1 MMAYTFVGYLSP
13 EESWIKVYRFD
24 PCNGVG
30 KPVIA
35 LKSCI
40 FIDGKCASKAIDMEK
55 FMFGLFEV
63 VEQCETS
70 KKYNYATII
79 RRVETYMDV
88 VVPDV
93 MPTEFQFVNR
103 LFYGILLDYNKNTE
117 MYLLGLGS
125 LLCQL
130 PFMNFRDFPY
140 VTPEL
145 LSTSIVCVVVRTGT
159 VYDQTANK
167 IFINNIH
174 VKCFKALTFW
184 EDKYTNFTG
193 QEQLKSLETK
203 LVPTCSSEHGQQW
216 LQPLVPVYFENPSF
230 QRPFPAPPVPK
241 LVTPWFIPQT
251 WRHCQSLLPAF
262 SPPSLVY
269 PQSLP
274 HISFPSP
281 MSYSYPLAPKYD
293 MSVKTNQNLFSPYS
307 YPKSQHFVRPSVPK
321 HKARSSQKVPVSSHL
336 ENQSSS
342 CQSAENQPVECIHAQ
357 PQQFGHTSTSNVS
370 TDPFPPSHLP
380 ESQLDTE
387 PLLSK
392 LECLLL
398 RDTPS
403 PNIFPHPQG
412 CADIQSLSSQTTS
425 MESTSLQLSPVN
437 CSVSSCPSTCSFLA
451 QSCLEETA
459 STNACQQL
467 SQTSPAS
474 PTLVS
479 SYTQQQAARCLM
491 RGLEFPT
498 FHDVHSSFS
507 SPGPVPSTSVCQDQQ
522 CSLCSSVPL
531 SASADQRPERV
542 VTPPNAILPCSHPQA
557 QLGSQTAPD
566 VQSPQ
571 TSSLTSLQ
579 SKDACVNCEECFAS
593 SGEVSTDPVTYKATD
608 STMETTDSSPSSA
621 STQDCAG
628 ESGPEADDSCNC
640 CELASLSLKEL
651 ADLAPALTGHQRI
664 YESYGMF
671 EKPVITIG

>member
-370 TDPFPPSHLP
+370 TDPFPPSREYFRPLVPSCGGQPIQSATSSLSLPSDISSCPFSKSRQTVRSPSTRSEDIYMRSNESSSLNENNFEKFTPKDQFLQSELCNHIPVLAHEVPSAHGFHHEVGSPPTKPEDNACSSINHVSTPTTSADVLLQSSFLFPDLP

-474 PTLVS
+474 PTLV
-479 SYTQQQAARCLM
+479 R
-491 RGLEFPT
+491 
-498 FHDVHSSFS
+498 FH
-507 SPGPVPSTSVCQDQQ
+507 
-522 CSLCSSVPL
+522 
-531 SASADQRPERV
+531 R
-542 VTPPNAILPCSHPQA
+542 
-557 QLGSQTAPD
+557 
-566 VQSPQ
+566 
-571 TSSLTSLQ
+571 LQ
-579 SKDACVNCEECFAS
+579 SVKTNSAACVRQF
-593 SGEVSTDPVTYKATD
+593 P
-608 STMETTDSSPSSA
+608 
-621 STQDCAG
+621 
-628 ESGPEADDSCNC
+628 
-640 CELASLSLKEL
+640 
-651 ADLAPALTGHQRI
+651 
-664 YESYGMF
+664 
-671 EKPVITIG
+671 